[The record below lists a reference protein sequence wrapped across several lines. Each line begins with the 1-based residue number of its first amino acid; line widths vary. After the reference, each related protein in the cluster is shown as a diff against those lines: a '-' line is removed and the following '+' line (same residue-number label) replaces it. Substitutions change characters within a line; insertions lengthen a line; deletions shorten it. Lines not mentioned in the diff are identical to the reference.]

1 MGQVLLAF
9 HRNHGLL
16 LASAVAYNSLLS
28 LVPMLALL
36 AVLVSLVL
44 DRATV
49 LHTAR
54 EYLVH
59 ISAAQAETLTA
70 QLAWFLDNWEAF
82 GIAGLVALLFFS
94 SFAFSMLERAMM
106 VIFASRVQENRRPV
120 WFSLLLPYLFVLVL
134 GMGVLVL
141 GAITWGIE
149 HYAYLG
155 AIAGDGEGRTTLRI
169 VSEFLAFTGEVIL
182 FASIYK
188 VMPYGRVSLR
198 HALVGGVVASL
209 LWELMRRLLGW
220 YFASLSLVNVVYGA
234 FATAIVVILSI
245 EFAAIILL
253 LGAQVIAVYER
264 RPGAASRYLDP
275 GKSD

>member
-28 LVPMLALL
+28 LVPMLALF

-59 ISAAQAETLTA
+59 ISAAQAEALTA
-70 QLAWFLDNWEAF
+70 QLAWFLDNWQAF

-141 GAITWGIE
+141 GAITWVLE
-149 HYAYLG
+149 HYANFG
-155 AIAGDGEGRTTLRI
+155 DIAPGGESRSTLR
-169 VSEFLAFTGEVIL
+169 VVTEFLAFAGEVIL
-182 FASIYK
+182 FSSIYK
-188 VMPYGRVSLR
+188 VMPYGSVSLR

-220 YFASLSLVNVVYGA
+220 YFASLSLVNIVYGT

-264 RPGAASRYLDP
+264 RPGAASRYLEP
-275 GKSD
+275 TQSD